1 MGFQTACAVGPTE
14 FTRKHSSPD
23 APPTPCSK
31 NQTPAFTQFATDNH
45 NHTPKYLGFHPSI
58 SSCRASNR
66 LCTSPRQTL
75 RGDLCSRAPCGASTS
90 EIPTPLSFLPCPSS
104 STSYCSALESFL
116 SPFPLDP
123 CLRSLLLQ
131 EPSKTPTVSS
141 GDENRTQAC
150 RHLRLPR
157 NHFTSLWHKCF

>member
-1 MGFQTACAVGPTE
+1 MLLPRPAVR
-14 FTRKHSSPD
+14 TRPQPLHNLPRITIII
-23 APPTPCSK
+23 PQNTW
-31 NQTPAFTQFATDNH
+31 AFILA
-45 NHTPKYLGFHPSI
+45 Y

-116 SPFPLDP
+116 SPCPLDP
-123 CLRSLLLQ
+123 CLRNLLLQ
-131 EPSKTPTVSS
+131 EPSKTPTGSS
-141 GDENRTQAC
+141 GDGNRTQAC